1 MTFWEKKYRSLF
13 TQYLPCKENYISM
26 NKVDRDLKKM
36 NWSIILISIG
46 LILALIIFFLVSF

>member
-1 MTFWEKKYRSLF
+1 
-13 TQYLPCKENYISM
+13 M

>member
-1 MTFWEKKYRSLF
+1 
-13 TQYLPCKENYISM
+13 M
-26 NKVDRDLKKM
+26 NKIDRDLKKM